1 MFAPST
7 GSSVREHPT
16 LSALARFGVRMGL
29 ERMHHFLESMG
40 APQRVV
46 PVIHVAGTNGKGS
59 TVRMIG
65 SMLRSA
71 GYRVGEY
78 TSPHLQNINERI
90 HVDGQPISDGDLDS
104 LLNEVDQARQQWG
117 QGLDGFVP
125 IDRVLTYFELITAAA
140 FVYFSKQALDV
151 VVVEVGMGGRLDA
164 TNVVDP
170 VITAITSVG
179 LDHTAQLGGDIAAI
193 AAEKA
198 GIIKPGRAVVTGAMD
213 YEAMRVI
220 RAIAHEKGA
229 DLLAHEDHW
238 RVEPGRD
245 GLFSWICDG
254 ESEHGLRTAL
264 PGDHQVLN
272 AGVALTVLTHIRD
285 RFPIPDWA
293 HVLQGLVEVQHPGRL
308 EHLSDSLLLDCAH
321 NVDGAST
328 LATYLRTLPRVGRR
342 TLLLGASSDKDPRS
356 MLGPLTGQVDRV
368 LTTNCSH
375 PRATPAGDL
384 ANLLVDV
391 QVPVLP
397 AGRIEDAL
405 PMAQASDDLV
415 IVAGSV
421 FLAGAVRDLVG
432 QQ

>member
-1 MFAPST
+1 
-7 GSSVREHPT
+7 
-16 LSALARFGVRMGL
+16 
-29 ERMHHFLESMG
+29 
-40 APQRVV
+40 
-46 PVIHVAGTNGKGS
+46 
-59 TVRMIG
+59 
-65 SMLRSA
+65 
-71 GYRVGEY
+71 
-78 TSPHLQNINERI
+78 NINERI

-245 GLFSWICDG
+245 GLFSWICD
-254 ESEHGLRTAL
+254 
-264 PGDHQVLN
+264 
-272 AGVALTVLTHIRD
+272 
-285 RFPIPDWA
+285 
-293 HVLQGLVEVQHPGRL
+293 
-308 EHLSDSLLLDCAH
+308 
-321 NVDGAST
+321 
-328 LATYLRTLPRVGRR
+328 
-342 TLLLGASSDKDPRS
+342 
-356 MLGPLTGQVDRV
+356 
-368 LTTNCSH
+368 
-375 PRATPAGDL
+375 
-384 ANLLVDV
+384 
-391 QVPVLP
+391 
-397 AGRIEDAL
+397 
-405 PMAQASDDLV
+405 
-415 IVAGSV
+415 
-421 FLAGAVRDLVG
+421 
-432 QQ
+432 